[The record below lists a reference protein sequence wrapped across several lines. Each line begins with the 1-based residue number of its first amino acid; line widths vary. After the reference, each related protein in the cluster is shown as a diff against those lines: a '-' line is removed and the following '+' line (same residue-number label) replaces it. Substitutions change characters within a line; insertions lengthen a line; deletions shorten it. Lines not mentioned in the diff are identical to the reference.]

1 MLSTVVSLEEHVAT
15 VKFPQDATQAPE
27 ILSHP
32 TNPLEKS
39 YLTESHVVPKPS
51 GDLLPCHRTL
61 GNRMITCMFF
71 NGMGELCALILVEIH
86 GQ

>member
-39 YLTESHVVPKPS
+39 YHVRPQGP
-51 GDLLPCHRTL
+51 DL
-61 GNRMITCMFF
+61 IAFSW
-71 NGMGELCALILVEIH
+71 
-86 GQ
+86 